1 MKKRPASAA
10 RRGESESFRLF
21 CTNAETII
29 QSTNESESLQ
39 RNIPKPNQTLQRQ
52 IIELVSLK
60 SISLPADSFKNEGI
74 FTMNNL
80 ITRTLYGIIFA
91 IVVVGSIFIS
101 PILFAF
107 LMLVVTIIGTSEMN
121 RLFGY
126 NQTTVFKYIPAF
138 FSSLVS
144 YCVIVLHA
152 MGYIDAEFLFL
163 LIFPLF
169 FPFVHSLFSTKHNFT
184 EIAAIHYASVFFVA
198 VPSALTLYFYN
209 TEFIGETAGPL
220 LLLSVIGMIWVN
232 DIFAYLI
239 GSKLGRHRLY
249 ERISPKKSWE
259 GSIGGLLFTLGG
271 AALYANLS
279 GNLSVNQALSM
290 AAIVVVFG
298 SLGDLTESMLKRQAG
313 VKDSG
318 NLIPGHG
325 GILDRFDAT
334 FFAVPF
340 VFVYLIIVQ

>member
-1 MKKRPASAA
+1 
-10 RRGESESFRLF
+10 
-21 CTNAETII
+21 
-29 QSTNESESLQ
+29 
-39 RNIPKPNQTLQRQ
+39 
-52 IIELVSLK
+52 
-60 SISLPADSFKNEGI
+60 
-74 FTMNNL
+74 MNNL

-91 IVVVGSIFIS
+91 IVVVGSILS
-101 PILFAF
+101 SSILFAF
-107 LMLVVTIIGTSEMN
+107 LMLIVTIIGTSEMN
-121 RLFGY
+121 RLIA
-126 NQTTVFKYIPAF
+126 NKQTTAFKCIPAF

-144 YCVIVLHA
+144 YCVIVMHA
-152 MGYIDAEFLFL
+152 LGYIEAEFLFL
-163 LIFPLF
+163 LVFPLF
-169 FPFVHSLFSTKHNFT
+169 FPFVHSLFSTRHNFA
-184 EIAAIHYASVFFVA
+184 EIAPIHYASVFFVA
-198 VPSALTLYFYN
+198 IPSALTLYFYN
-209 TEFIGETAGPL
+209 TEFIGDTAGPL
-220 LLLSVIGMIWVN
+220 LLLSVIVMIWVN

-239 GSKLGRHRLY
+239 GSKFGRHRLY

-279 GNLSVNQALSM
+279 GNLSVHQALSM

-318 NLIPGHG
+318 SLIPGHG